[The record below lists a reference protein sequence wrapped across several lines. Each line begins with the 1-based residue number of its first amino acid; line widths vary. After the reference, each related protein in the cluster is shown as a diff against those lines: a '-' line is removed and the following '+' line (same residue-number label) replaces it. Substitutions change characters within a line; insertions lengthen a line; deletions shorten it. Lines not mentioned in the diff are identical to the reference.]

1 MGKLIF
7 ENQQKCLL
15 LWKQE
20 SLLMYSLIQFP
31 KKHNRWPQIGQISTG
46 VNVSGNSS

>member
-1 MGKLIF
+1 METRIF
-7 ENQQKCLL
+7 VNVFFDTISK
-15 LWKQE
+15 KN
-20 SLLMYSLIQFP
+20 